1 MPKLIER
8 ILLII
13 SDLVTI
19 NLSFFFWVQLRDEL
33 GYSSFLSLADLIVV
47 SGIICLAWF
56 LLFLFFGLYRSWY
69 AQSRFD
75 EFISL
80 FKTITLGV
88 VLIFLATLDIQQDI
102 ENPVQISRIM
112 IVSYWLLLLGTVSFG
127 RMSLRTLQRKLLE
140 HGIGQRNSVIIGS
153 GKKAIELFER
163 VKEYPALGHKI
174 LGLVPLRRQDD
185 YSKPAIPVLGEVE
198 NLETILVENQIEE
211 VIIALETEERTKA
224 FDVIGAC
231 NGLKVNLK
239 IVPDLYD
246 IVVGQARTNQIYGFP
261 LIEIFP
267 ELMPQWERRV
277 KRLFDILFS
286 GFVLSVFSPLWL
298 LVALAIKLDSRGS
311 VFYVQERVGRNSK
324 LFHVYKFRSMVRDAE
339 SISGPVWADKN
350 DPRITRVGKIV
361 RKLRIDE
368 IPQLLN
374 VLKGDMSLVGPRPER
389 PYFVERLKMEIPYY
403 TRRFR
408 VRPGIT
414 GWAQIKHQYDQS
426 FDDVRKKIQY
436 DLYYIENMSLRMD
449 LKIILNTIYI
459 MLAGK
464 GH

>member
-1 MPKLIER
+1 MPKFIER

-13 SDLVTI
+13 SDVVTI
-19 NLSFFFWVQLRDEL
+19 NLSFFFWVELREKS
-33 GYSSFLSLADLIVV
+33 GYSSFLPLSDLIIV
-47 SGIICLAWF
+47 SGIICLGWL

-80 FKTITLGV
+80 FKTITIGV

-112 IVSYWLLLLGTVSFG
+112 IVSYWILLLVTVSFG

-153 GKKAIELFER
+153 GKKANELFEK

-174 LGLVPLRRQDD
+174 LGLVSLRRQDD

-198 NLETILVENQIEE
+198 NLVAILVENQIEE
-211 VIIALETEERTKA
+211 VIIALETEERAKV
-224 FDVIGAC
+224 FDVIGSC

-286 GFVLSVFSPLWL
+286 GFVLIVFSPLWL
-298 LVALAIKLDSRGS
+298 LVALTIKLDSHGS
-311 VFYVQERVGRNSK
+311 VFYSQERLGRNGK

-350 DPRITRVGKIV
+350 DPRVTRVGKIV